1 MLSLVVV
8 ILVSYL
14 IGAIPSS
21 LWTGKLFFDV
31 DIRDHGSGNAGATN
45 TFRILGWKAGTSVLL
60 FDFGKGLLCTTV
72 ISKLAWII
80 GDGPIALYPGWD
92 LEPML
97 LIICGVAAVVGH
109 MFPIYANFS
118 GGKGAATACGML
130 YGIEPISISI
140 SLAVFLIMM
149 FSTRYVSVGSICG
162 AIVYPITQ
170 LILRYAIGWD
180 IDGSILL
187 FSSALAIAIIIKHKG
202 NIKRLLNGTENRVN
216 SFKPAKGRLNK
227 EQHTAA

>member
-1 MLSLVVV
+1 MLSLFTV
-8 ILVSYL
+8 ILASYL

-21 LWTGKLFFDV
+21 LWTGKLFFKI

-45 TFRILGWKAGTSVLL
+45 TFRILGWKAGTGVLL

-72 ISKLAWII
+72 VSKLAWII
-80 GDGPIALYPGWD
+80 GSGPTALYPGWD

-97 LIICGVAAVVGH
+97 LIISGVAAVMGH
-109 MFPIYANFS
+109 MFPVYARFS

-140 SLAVFLIMM
+140 SLAIFLIVM
-149 FSTRYVSVGSICG
+149 FSTRYVSLGSITG
-162 AIVYPITQ
+162 TIAYPVTQ
-170 LILRYAIGWD
+170 LILRYGFGWD

-187 FSSALAIAIIIKHKG
+187 FSSALAIGIIVKHKG
-202 NIKRLLNGTENRVN
+202 NIKRLLSGTENRVR

-227 EQHTAA
+227 EHTTV